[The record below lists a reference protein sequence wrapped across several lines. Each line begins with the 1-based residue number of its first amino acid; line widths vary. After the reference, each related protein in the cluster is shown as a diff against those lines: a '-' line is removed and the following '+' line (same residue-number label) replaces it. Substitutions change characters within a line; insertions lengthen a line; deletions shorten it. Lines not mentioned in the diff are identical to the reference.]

1 MSRALRALLARPGFT
16 IVAIATLTLGF
27 GVNAAVFSL
36 TRTVLLRELPYR
48 DADRLVQ
55 VNETS
60 ASLSALTAAVSPA
73 NYVAWRER
81 VTAFEQTAY
90 FRRVQVN
97 VSVPARAIQV
107 EGFLVSTNF
116 FRLLGIDAARG
127 RGFHDAEAS
136 APGRDNVVIVGDGF
150 WRRVFDGDPSIV
162 GRKVLVDGTP
172 CTVIGVLP
180 ATFKIF
186 HVLNREVDLFR
197 PLVLD
202 PTETI
207 QTLNLWARLEPGVT
221 VASADA
227 QLKAAYPS
235 LPFRDRDWTGTASLL
250 STRLAAGPKSVLV
263 ALESAVGLVLLI
275 ACANVANLLLALAA
289 GRRTEFAVRQAL
301 GAGRWRIARDL
312 AGETSVLVAAGCAL
326 AILLALWLV
335 SVLNAIVSFQDIN
348 RLEPFRIDGWVL
360 AFTVAVAAGVA
371 FVFGLL
377 PAGAAGTI
385 DVAGALKESGHAV
398 AGGASSRRVRQA
410 LIVAELALAIVLTVS
425 AVTLTRSAI
434 ALHDLTRGVSVDGVM
449 TAQVALNDPR
459 YAAPELMVQT
469 ADAILDRLR
478 RSPGVDAAALVN
490 YLPLA
495 LIRVGARVAVEGVP
509 PPSAD
514 RPWVAR
520 YFVISPA
527 YFSAVGIPMIAG
539 RNFNDEDDRTRAGVA
554 IVSETFA
561 RRFWKTTDV
570 VGRHITPEF
579 GESTAFWVPRSRGG
593 PMTVVGVVRDVSE
606 EGILDSAGF
615 PQMYVP
621 YAQNP
626 TVVSTLVAHAARGP
640 AETLAVAIRDAVHD
654 IDPQLPVSYEM
665 TFDEVLRETF
675 ARPREL
681 AWLIGSFAALALLLA
696 AIGVYG
702 VMAFMTTARAREI
715 AIRMALG
722 AAEHDVVT
730 LIVGDAMKL
739 AAVGVA
745 IGVTAVPLS
754 FRLLNATV
762 YGVAAWNPIV
772 VVAVAVALA
781 LVCAIA
787 SAVPAWRAARISD
800 MPRAW

>member
-1 MSRALRALLARPGFT
+1 MRRALRALLARPGFT

-36 TRTVLLRELPYR
+36 TRTVLLRDLPYR

-55 VNETS
+55 VNEMS
-60 ASLSALTAAVSPA
+60 ASLSAIAGAVSPA
-73 NYVAWRER
+73 NYIAWRER

-90 FRRVQVN
+90 FRRVQFN
-97 VSVPARAIQV
+97 LSVPTRAIQL
-107 EGFLVSTNF
+107 EGFLVSANF
-116 FRLLGIDAARG
+116 FPLLGIDAARG
-127 RGFHDAEAS
+127 RGFHEAEAS
-136 APGRDNVVIVGDGF
+136 ARGRDDVVMLSDGL
-150 WRRVFDGDPSIV
+150 WRREFDSDPSAV
-162 GRKVLVDGTP
+162 GRKVIVDGTP

-186 HVLNREVDLFR
+186 HVLNRDVDLFR
-197 PLVLD
+197 PLVMD
-202 PTETI
+202 PTEKI
-207 QTLNLWARLEPGVT
+207 QTLNLWAKLKPGVPVET
-221 VASADA
+221 ADA
-227 QLKAAYPS
+227 ELKAAYPT
-235 LPFRDRDWTGTASLL
+235 LPFRDRDWIGTASLL
-250 STRLAAGPKSVLV
+250 STRFASGPKSVLV
-263 ALESAVGLVLLI
+263 ALEWAVGFVLLI

-312 AGETSVLVAAGCAL
+312 AGETIALVAAGSAL
-326 AILLALWLV
+326 AIVLAWWLV

-360 AFTVAVAAGVA
+360 AFTIAIAIGVA

-377 PAGAAGTI
+377 PAGTVGTI
-385 DVAGALKESGHAV
+385 DVAGALKESGQAV
-398 AGGASSRRVRQA
+398 AGGPSSRRVRQA

-449 TAQVALNDPR
+449 TAQIALNDPR
-459 YAAPELMVQT
+459 YASPELMVQT
-469 ADAILDRLR
+469 AAAIVERLR
-478 RSPGVDAAALVN
+478 RSPAIDAAALVN
-490 YLPLA
+490 YVPLA

-520 YFVISPA
+520 YFVISPE
-527 YFSAVGIPMIAG
+527 YFSAVGIPMITG
-539 RNFNDEDDRTRAGVA
+539 RDFNAADDRAHGGVA
-554 IVSETFA
+554 IISETFA
-561 RRFWKTTDV
+561 RRFWNTTDV
-570 VGRHITPEF
+570 VGRQITPNF
-579 GESTAFWVPRSRGG
+579 GESSAFWIPRSRGG

-626 TVVSTLVAHAARGP
+626 TVVSTLVARAAGGR
-640 AETLAVAIRDAVHD
+640 AETAAPAIRNAVHD
-654 IDPQLPVSYEM
+654 VDPQLPVSYEM

-681 AWLIGSFAALALLLA
+681 AWLIGSFAGLALILA

-722 AAEHDVVT
+722 AGERDVVT
-730 LIVGDAMKL
+730 LIVGDALKL
-739 AAVGVA
+739 AVVGAA
-745 IGVTAVPLS
+745 IGLAATPLA

-762 YGVAAWNPIV
+762 YGVAPWDPV
-772 VVAVAVALA
+772 MLVSVAASMAAICALA
-781 LVCAIA
+781 
-787 SAVPAWRAARISD
+787 SALPAARAARA
-800 MPRAW
+800 PALRT

>member
-1 MSRALRALLARPGFT
+1 MRRALRALLARPGFT

-55 VNETS
+55 VNEMS
-60 ASLSALTAAVSPA
+60 ASLSAIAGGVSPA
-73 NYVAWRER
+73 NYIAWRER

-90 FRRVQVN
+90 FRRVQFN
-97 VSVPARAIQV
+97 LSVPTRAIQL
-107 EGFLVSTNF
+107 EGFLVSANF
-116 FRLLGIDAARG
+116 FPLLGIDAARG
-127 RGFHDAEAS
+127 RGFHEAEAS
-136 APGRDNVVIVGDGF
+136 ARGRDDVVMLSDGV
-150 WRRVFDGDPSIV
+150 WRREFDSDPSAV
-162 GRKVLVDGTP
+162 GRKVIVDGTP

-186 HVLNREVDLFR
+186 HVLNRDVDLFR
-197 PLVLD
+197 PLVMD
-202 PTETI
+202 PTEKI
-207 QTLNLWARLEPGVT
+207 QTLNLWAKLKPGVPVET
-221 VASADA
+221 ADA
-227 QLKAAYPS
+227 ELKAAYPT
-235 LPFRDRDWTGTASLL
+235 LPFRDRDWIGTASLL
-250 STRLAAGPKSVLV
+250 STRLASGPKSVLV
-263 ALESAVGLVLLI
+263 ALEWAVGFVLLI

-312 AGETSVLVAAGCAL
+312 AGETIALVAAGSAL
-326 AILLALWLV
+326 AIVLAWWLV

-360 AFTVAVAAGVA
+360 AFTIAIAIGVA

-377 PAGAAGTI
+377 PAGTVGTI
-385 DVAGALKESGHAV
+385 DVAGPLKESGQAV
-398 AGGASSRRVRQA
+398 AGGPSSRRVRQA

-449 TAQVALNDPR
+449 TAQIALNDPR
-459 YAAPELMVQT
+459 YASPELMVQT
-469 ADAILDRLR
+469 ADAIVERLR
-478 RSPGVDAAALVN
+478 RSPAIDAAALVN
-490 YLPLA
+490 YVPLA

-509 PPSAD
+509 PPSVD

-520 YFVISPA
+520 YFVISPE
-527 YFSAVGIPMIAG
+527 YFSAVGIPMITG
-539 RNFNDEDDRTRAGVA
+539 RDFNAADDRAHGGVA
-554 IVSETFA
+554 IISETFA
-561 RRFWKTTDV
+561 RRFWNTTDV
-570 VGRHITPEF
+570 VGRHITPNF
-579 GESTAFWVPRSRGG
+579 GESSAFWIPRSRGG

-626 TVVSTLVAHAARGP
+626 TVVSTLVARAVGGR
-640 AETLAVAIRDAVHD
+640 AETVAPAIRNAVHD
-654 IDPQLPVSYEM
+654 VDPQLPVSYEM

-681 AWLIGSFAALALLLA
+681 AWLIGSFAGLALILA

-722 AAEHDVVT
+722 AGERDVVT
-730 LIVGDAMKL
+730 LIVGDALKL
-739 AAVGVA
+739 AVVGAA
-745 IGVTAVPLS
+745 IGLAATPLA

-762 YGVAAWNPIV
+762 YGVAPWDPV
-772 VVAVAVALA
+772 MLVSVAASMAAICALA
-781 LVCAIA
+781 
-787 SAVPAWRAARISD
+787 SALPAARAARA
-800 MPRAW
+800 PALRT

>member
-1 MSRALRALLARPGFT
+1 MRRALRALLARPGFT
-16 IVAIATLTLGF
+16 IVSIATLTLGF

-55 VNETS
+55 VGEMS
-60 ASLSALTAAVSPA
+60 ASLSRDVGVVSPA

-90 FRRVQVN
+90 FRRSQFN
-97 VSVPARAIQV
+97 VSVPGRAIQV
-107 EGFLVSTNF
+107 EGFLVAANF
-116 FRLLGIDAARG
+116 FPLLGIDAARG
-127 RGFHDAEAS
+127 RGFRDAEAS
-136 APGRDNVVIVGDGF
+136 APGRDDVVMLSDGF
-150 WRRVFDGDPSIV
+150 WRRVFDSDPSVV
-162 GRKVLVDGTP
+162 GRKVVVDGTP

-186 HVLNREVDLFR
+186 HVLNRDVDLFR
-197 PLVLD
+197 PLVMD
-202 PTETI
+202 PTDKI
-207 QTLNLWARLEPGVT
+207 QSLNLWAKLKPGVPVET
-221 VASADA
+221 ADA

-235 LPFRDRDWTGTASLL
+235 LPFRDRDWIGTASLL
-250 STRLAAGPKSVLV
+250 STRFASGPKSVLV
-263 ALESAVGLVLLI
+263 ALEWAVGFVLLI

-312 AGETSVLVAAGCAL
+312 AGETIALVAAGGAL
-326 AILLALWLV
+326 AIVLALWLV
-335 SVLNAIVSFQDIN
+335 TVLNAIVSFQDIN

-360 AFTVAVAAGVA
+360 AFTIAIAAGVA
-371 FVFGLL
+371 LVFGLL
-377 PAGAAGTI
+377 PARTAGTI

-398 AGGASSRRVRQA
+398 AGGPSSRRLRQA

-449 TAQVALNDPR
+449 TGQIALNDPR
-459 YAAPELMVQT
+459 YANPELMVQT
-469 ADAILDRLR
+469 ADAIVERLR
-478 RSPGVDAAALVN
+478 RSPAVDGAALVN
-490 YLPLA
+490 YVPLA

-520 YFVISPA
+520 YFVITPE
-527 YFSAVGIPMIAG
+527 YFSVVGIPMITG
-539 RNFNDEDDRTRAGVA
+539 RDFNAADDRTHGGVA

-561 RRFWKTTDV
+561 RRFWNTTDV
-570 VGRHITPEF
+570 VGRHITPNF
-579 GESTAFWVPRSRGG
+579 GESTAFWVPRNRGG

-621 YAQNP
+621 YAQTP
-626 TVVSTLVAHAARGP
+626 TVVSTLVARAARGP
-640 AETLAVAIRDAVHD
+640 AETAAPAIRNAVHD
-654 IDPQLPVSYEM
+654 VDPQLPVSYEM
-665 TFDEVLRETF
+665 TFEEVLRETF

-681 AWLIGSFAALALLLA
+681 AWLIGSFAGLALLLA

-702 VMAFMTTARAREI
+702 VMAFMTAARAREI
-715 AIRMALG
+715 SIRMALG
-722 AAEHDVVT
+722 AAERDVVT

-745 IGVTAVPLS
+745 IGLAATPLA
-754 FRLLNATV
+754 FRLLNARV
-762 YGVAAWNPIV
+762 YGVAAWDPV
-772 VVAVAVALA
+772 MLVSVAASMAAICALA
-781 LVCAIA
+781 
-787 SAVPAWRAARISD
+787 SALPAARAARA
-800 MPRAW
+800 PALRT